1 MSKTIARG
9 VFYALALG
17 VWVWMM
23 TNTLGIAQMV
33 FPPGGNDFLG
43 DMLPY
48 MALVMFDVGAVA
60 WLLVFLRHAEG
71 IVQRSIAVIVSFISL
86 LGAIFLSVA
95 HLYLGGQALTSIPAE
110 MGTWV
115 LWAIGGMTLVHGTAI
130 WASHIAD
137 PEEMRKIKTQSI
149 MDNGKALAL
158 ERAEAMVDRELD
170 GIAESMAGVYAA
182 GIRTNLLRHAGV
194 GMGGPMVTAP
204 AMIEAPAPAA
214 PASVEFEAASP
225 LAEAE
230 AVVVEKKTKT
240 KK

>member
-1 MSKTIARG
+1 MGKTIARG

-23 TNTLGIAQMV
+23 ANTLGIARMV
-33 FPPGGNDFLG
+33 FPPGGDGFLG

-71 IVQRSIAVIVSFISL
+71 IVQRSIAVIVSFVSL

-115 LWAIGGMTLVHGTAI
+115 LWAIGGMTLVHGIAI

-137 PEEMRKIKTQSI
+137 PEEMRRIKTQSI

-158 ERAEAMVDRELD
+158 DRAEAIVDRELD
-170 GIAESMAGVYAA
+170 GIAESMADVYAA

-194 GMGGPMVTAP
+194 SMSHAGVSMSP
-204 AMIEAPAPAA
+204 AMIEAPAPA
-214 PASVEFEAASP
+214 PAVEFDAASP
-225 LAEAE
+225 LVD
-230 AVVVEKKTKT
+230 AVVVETRAKAKK
-240 KK
+240 

>member
-1 MSKTIARG
+1 MGKTIARG

-23 TNTLGIAQMV
+23 ANTLGIARMV
-33 FPPGGNDFLG
+33 FPPGGDGFLG

-86 LGAIFLSVA
+86 VGGIFLSVA

-115 LWAIGGMTLVHGTAI
+115 LWAIGGMTLVHGIAI

-137 PEEMRKIKTQSI
+137 PEEMRRIKTQS
-149 MDNGKALAL
+149 MLDNGKAMAL
-158 ERAEAMVDRELD
+158 DRAEAKLNERMDMIADSMSIEYAKNIETELRR
-170 GIAESMAGVYAA
+170 YA
-182 GIRTNLLRHAGV
+182 GIGV
-194 GMGGPMVTAP
+194 PLSIPSPQKHPNG
-204 AMIEAPAPAA
+204 EH
-214 PASVEFEAASP
+214 P
-225 LAEAE
+225 LA
-230 AVVVEKKTKT
+230 
-240 KK
+240 